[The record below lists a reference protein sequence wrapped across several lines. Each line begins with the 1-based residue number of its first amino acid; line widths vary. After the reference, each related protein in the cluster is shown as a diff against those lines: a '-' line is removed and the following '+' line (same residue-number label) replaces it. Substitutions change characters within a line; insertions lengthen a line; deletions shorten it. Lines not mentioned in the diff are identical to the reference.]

1 MNYLGH
7 ASLSPED
14 PQILIGNLA
23 GDSVRAVQIETLP
36 LKVRQGLELH
46 ESIDAATDRSPGFR
60 ELRGMISRAGMPYA
74 GVLADLM
81 IDYALASSWEERS
94 FESFVLFKQRVYRQ
108 LERGAGLVSQR
119 FYFTASVLVLEDW
132 FESYRTLKGMRKA
145 FFRLNRK
152 TRRPLPQDKISMFL
166 ADNRELA
173 VELGLAVADYVEAE
187 LKQTGFEG

>member
-23 GDSVRAVQIETLP
+23 GDSVRAVQVETLP

-60 ELRGMISRAGMPYA
+60 ELRRMISRAGMPYA

-81 IDYALASSWEERS
+81 IDYALASSWE
-94 FESFVLFKQRVYRQ
+94 KP
-108 LERGAGLVSQR
+108 
-119 FYFTASVLVLEDW
+119 
-132 FESYRTLKGMRKA
+132 
-145 FFRLNRK
+145 
-152 TRRPLPQDKISMFL
+152 PL
-166 ADNRELA
+166 
-173 VELGLAVADYVEAE
+173 
-187 LKQTGFEG
+187 

>member
-23 GDSVRAVQIETLP
+23 GDSVRAVQVEALP

-60 ELRGMISRAGMPYA
+60 ELRGMISRADMPYA

-81 IDYALASSWEERS
+81 IDFALASSWEERRSVS
-94 FESFVLFKQRVYRQ
+94 FELFKERVYRQ
-108 LERGAGLVSQR
+108 LERGSGLVSVR

-132 FESYRTLKGMRKA
+132 FESYRTLAGMRKA
-145 FFRLNRK
+145 FFRLSRK
-152 TRRPLPQDKISMFL
+152 TRRPLPQDEIASFL
-166 ADNRELA
+166 ADRRERV
-173 VELGLAVADYVEAE
+173 VELGLAAVDSVEAE
-187 LKQTGFEG
+187 LKGTELEG

>member
-23 GDSVRAVQIETLP
+23 GDSVRAVQVETLP

-60 ELRGMISRAGMPYA
+60 ELRRMISRAGMPYA

-81 IDYALASSWEERS
+81 IDYALASSWEKHRV
-94 FESFVLFKQRVYRQ
+94 ESFALFKERVYRQ
-108 LERGAGLVSQR
+108 LERGAGLVSPR
-119 FYFTASVLVLEDW
+119 FYFTASVLVIEDW
-132 FESYRTLKGMRKA
+132 FESYRTLAGMRKA

-152 TRRPLPQDKISMFL
+152 TRRTLPQNEIASFL
-166 ADNRELA
+166 ADRSELV
-173 VELGLAVADYVEAE
+173 VELGLAAARYVASE
-187 LKQTGFEG
+187 LNLMGTEG